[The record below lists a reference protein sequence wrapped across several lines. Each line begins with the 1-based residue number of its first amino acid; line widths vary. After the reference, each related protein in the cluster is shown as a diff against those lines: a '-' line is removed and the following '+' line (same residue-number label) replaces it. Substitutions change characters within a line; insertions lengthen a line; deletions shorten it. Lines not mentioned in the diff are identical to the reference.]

1 MSSYQAAL
9 EFDRKLIELIK
20 ANPMLYEKDLRSSP
34 YTDMKKKFELWSH
47 IATSLDCDT
56 KYCLLKW
63 KSLRG
68 KYRREVAK
76 LGKEPTWELFD
87 QMKFIDKHI
96 KYQGT
101 QRNLKSPE
109 HQSVPFN
116 CNMEAEQLIEEI
128 HDEDYDDDP
137 LQEAMDEQI
146 STFVPYNNSRER
158 MFPCQQQQMQTV
170 IPNSTTTTIISPM
183 QNSGAMKRIEAL
195 LEGLGEHNRNKAE
208 KRIVAYLCKCQL
220 KTLSNQDVDDV
231 DI

>member
-1 MSSYQAAL
+1 MSVFRTDM

-47 IATSLDCDT
+47 IATSLNCDT
-56 KYCLLKW
+56 KYCLLRW

-109 HQSVPFN
+109 HQSVPYN

-146 STFVPYNNSRER
+146 STFHTTILPTNN
-158 MFPCQQQQMQTV
+158 T
-170 IPNSTTTTIISPM
+170 TTTTIISPM
-183 QNSGAMKRIEAL
+183 QNSGTMKRIEAL
-195 LEGLGEHNRNKAE
+195 LEGLGEHNRSKAE

-220 KTLSNQDVDDV
+220 KTLSNEDVDDV
-231 DI
+231 NI